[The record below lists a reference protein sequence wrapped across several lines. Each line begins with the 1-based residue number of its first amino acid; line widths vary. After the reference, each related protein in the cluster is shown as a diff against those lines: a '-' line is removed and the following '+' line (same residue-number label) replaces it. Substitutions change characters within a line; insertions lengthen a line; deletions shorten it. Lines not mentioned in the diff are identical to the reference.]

1 MPSAWGESW
10 GQAWGVSW
18 GDTGGAPPPPPP
30 AASVAPSPGGSRG
43 GFWERQFRETRRD
56 RVRKAP
62 DQEEIDKIIQEVAAE
77 QVARLERDDQ
87 KRFEQLERE
96 LEFRGVEWEAR
107 YLEALNVRREL
118 LIDQEIERLLRQK
131 LDQDNQIILILMAL
145 I

>member
-1 MPSAWGESW
+1 MPSAWGSSWAES
-10 GQAWGVSW
+10 WGVSW
-18 GDTGGAPPPPPP
+18 GDTGGAPPPPPAPTPQPP
-30 AASVAPSPGGSRG
+30 APFGG

-56 RVRKAP
+56 RLRKPP
-62 DQEEIDKIIQEVAAE
+62 DSKEIEQIIQAVAAE
-77 QVARLERDDQ
+77 QVARLERDEH

-107 YLEALNVRREL
+107 YLEALNARREL
-118 LIDQEIERLLRQK
+118 LIDEEIERLLKQK